1 MHDGV
6 ENGSEICTVGT
17 TRSRDQRSFD
27 TEFLTERSMFAPLS
41 QSQALRVPSNM
52 CDRANLAQQAADL

>member
-1 MHDGV
+1 MLDNQQISRPHVHDGV

-41 QSQALRVPSNM
+41 PISSPPCSLQHV
-52 CDRANLAQQAADL
+52 